1 MKVVT
6 SHVGCDFDALASMV
20 AAAKLHEG
28 AIPCFSGAA
37 GRNVREYLRRFDFWK
52 IRTPGKINMDAI
64 TTLVAVDVR
73 SRNRIGPFREV
84 AERPGV
90 DVVVYDH
97 HPPVSDP
104 LVAREEYIEPVGATV
119 TLMVELL
126 TSRGIP
132 ISPAEAT
139 LFSLG
144 IYEDT
149 GMFTFAGATR
159 RDFAAAALLRE
170 RGADGPL
177 VGSFVDFSLNSEERG
192 LMEAL
197 VAGARE
203 RYIHG
208 ARVVLASARC
218 AGYVEGVS
226 LFVHR
231 IRDAFDADVAVAVVS
246 MGQRM
251 YVVVRSREHVLDA
264 AQFLEPLGGGGHA
277 QAASASLAGDDVD
290 HTLRSLEKQLEHL
303 LESVLRVRDVMSSPV
318 LAVSPATTVEEA
330 VRLMLR
336 YGHSALPLV
345 RDDALVGVVTRKDLD
360 KALLH
365 GFGVAAV
372 GEFMTENP
380 WVVFPDAPV
389 AEAHRLLVQGNIGRL
404 PVLERGG
411 LVGIITRT
419 DVLRAL
425 YPTSL
430 MGSEQP
436 PVRGRVWEEDV
447 GPLLQRHLSK
457 EAYDLLER
465 LGRRGAEM
473 RLRVYAVGGFVRDL
487 LLGAPGLDLDV
498 VVEGDAV
505 AFLESWRGDG
515 CRVAVHPRFATG
527 TVIFPDGQKVDVATA
542 RREFYEYPSAQPR
555 VASDSLKHDL
565 YRRDY
570 SVNAMAVALN
580 PEIWGTLVDYFGGR
594 RDLRYHTLRVLHN
607 LSFVED
613 PTRVFRGV
621 RLEQRLGFRLE
632 DTTLRLLKT
641 CVQSGMLGMLSG
653 VRLRSEVELL
663 LQEEHP
669 LKAVRRLTSLGAWE
683 MVFSGFSFGLRGSFA
698 MRRLS
703 ALWRLTKEDLP
714 DFGRDR
720 WLIFLGALLEECS
733 PAGRRNVPD
742 RLSLTPGER
751 GVLGRI
757 MTGREEAERRLGG
770 SGDLPPSALW
780 KAWHREPP
788 AALFFWG
795 ATSGNWRFR
804 RRVLLYLTRWI
815 GVRPMLV
822 GQDLLDGG
830 VPKGPAVG
838 AFLEGLIMARL
849 DGGVETR
856 EDELEWV
863 EREKARLDRGEAPR
877 QKKGGQKKLG

>member
-6 SHVGCDFDALASMV
+6 CHVGCDFDALASMV
-20 AAAKLHEG
+20 AAVKLHEG

-37 GRNVREYLRRFDFWK
+37 SRNVRDYLRRFDYWK
-52 IRTPGKINMDAI
+52 IRTPGKIDLNAV
-64 TTLVAVDVR
+64 TSLVAVDVR
-73 SRNRIGPFREV
+73 SRNRIGPFRDV
-84 AERPGV
+84 AERPGME
-90 DVVVYDH
+90 VVVYDH

-104 LVAREEYIEPVGATV
+104 LVAGEEHIEPVGATV
-119 TLMVELL
+119 TFLVELL
-126 TSRGIP
+126 TARGIA

-149 GMFTFAGATR
+149 GMFTFAGTTR

-177 VGSFVDFSLNSEERG
+177 VGTFVDFSLGAEERSLLG
-192 LMEAL
+192 AL
-197 VAGARE
+197 VANARE

-218 AGYVEGVS
+218 ASFVEGVS

-231 IRDAFDADVAVAVVS
+231 IRDAFDADVAVAAVA
-246 MGQRM
+246 MGQRV
-251 YVVVRSREHVLDA
+251 YVVVRSRERILDA
-264 AQFLEPLGGGGHA
+264 AQFLEPFGGGGHA
-277 QAASASLAGDDVD
+277 QAASAALAGDDGD
-290 HTLRSLEKQLEHL
+290 EILGLLEERLEHL
-303 LESVLRVRDVMSSPV
+303 LESVLRVRDVMSAPV
-318 LAVSPATTVEEA
+318 LAVSPTTTVEDA

-345 RDDALVGVVTRKDLD
+345 RNDALVGIVTRKDLD

-404 PVLERGG
+404 PVLEKGA
-411 LVGIITRT
+411 LVGILTRT

-430 MGSEQP
+430 SGAEQA

-447 GPLLQRHLSK
+447 GELLRRHLSQK
-457 EAYDLLER
+457 AYDLLER
-465 LGRRGAEM
+465 LGRRGSEM
-473 RLRVYAVGGFVRDL
+473 RFRVYAVGGFVRDL
-487 LLGAPGLDLDV
+487 LLGVPVLDLDV

-515 CRVAVHPRFATG
+515 CRVAVHSRFSTG
-527 TVIFPDGQKVDVATA
+527 TVVFPDGQKVDVATA

-580 PEIWGTLVDYFGGR
+580 PEIWGMLVDYFGGR
-594 RDLRYHTLRVLHN
+594 RDLRYRMLRVLHN

-632 DTTLRLLKT
+632 DTTLRLLT
-641 CVQSGMLGMLSG
+641 NCVRSGMLGMLSG
-653 VRLRSEVELL
+653 VRLRSELELL
-663 LQEEHP
+663 LREERP
-669 LKAVRRLTSLGAWE
+669 LGPVNRLAALGAWE
-683 MVFSGFSFGLRGSFA
+683 MVFSGFSFGLRGAFA
-698 MRRLS
+698 MRRIS
-703 ALWRLTKEDLP
+703 ALLRRVGDDFP
-714 DFGRDR
+714 DFGRGR
-720 WLIFLGALLEECS
+720 WLAFLGALLEECS
-733 PAGRRNVPD
+733 PAGRRNAPE
-742 RLSLTPGER
+742 RLSLTPEER
-751 GVLGRI
+751 GILERILEGRD
-757 MTGREEAERRLGG
+757 EAEKRMGG
-770 SGDLPPSALW
+770 PDDLPPSSLW
-780 KAWHREPP
+780 RAWRREPP
-788 AALFFWG
+788 VALLFWG

-804 RRVLLYLTRWI
+804 RRVLLYLTRWM
-815 GVRPMLV
+815 GVRSMLV
-822 GQDLLDGG
+822 GQDLLDAGI
-830 VPKGPAVG
+830 PKGPVVG
-838 AFLEGLIMARL
+838 ALLEGLVMARL

-863 EREKARLDRGEAPR
+863 EREKSRMLRGDAPR
-877 QKKGGQKKLG
+877 KKKS